1 MSDLITAA
9 REALAAY
16 DRIQDWG
23 TTNAPANM
31 ARIGVASALRDLVA
45 AEEGRIA
52 VIRISARPEATG
64 RALDWR
70 DLRAVLGNIAREIE
84 PSAEPIAARQF
95 VSEYVDMVAAF
106 TITPPPVRLP
116 DKIGAVIIGQY
127 GASARPYVLTP
138 NGWVNPGGFA
148 TTDDDMRAVL
158 DLGGLVV
165 FEGVA
170 L

>member
-31 ARIGVASALRDLVA
+31 ARIGVAS
-45 AEEGRIA
+45 
-52 VIRISARPEATG
+52 EATG